1 MGQYHG
7 RLGLRVNLTGSGRD
21 GVADVDDANASEG
34 GEADQPKGHNRQPIV
49 SVLGHVDHG
58 KTSVL
63 DMVRSVGSERQASV
77 MDREAGGITQHI
89 GATEVPA
96 DVLNETCAA
105 MMGGKKFKSPGLLFI
120 DTPGHHSFAS
130 LRNRGGSVA
139 DIAVLVVDIMEGLQ
153 PQTIESLNI
162 LKETK
167 TPFVIA
173 GNKVDRLYG
182 WRCEAGRSFIESFGE
197 QREDVQAL
205 FQERYWKLVGQ
216 FSEYGFNLE
225 RYDQIRDFRQ
235 NVALVP
241 MSAKDGE
248 GLQDLLAVTVGL
260 AERFLE
266 DRLTDTLGAA
276 QGTVLEMRDEVGMGK
291 TIDVILYRGSLKIGD
306 TILLAGQDGPFTTH
320 IKGLKRPQ
328 GMAEMRD
335 AGKRWVNFDE
345 IEAACGVKIVAPNL
359 ESTIAGTT
367 LHLANTA
374 EEEATARESLREEW
388 RSIFENMPIMC
399 SSCKDIFARHA
410 FKTHTQ
416 TGDCQG
422 AEEDRTGVVIKADT
436 VGGLEALAFELHQRN
451 IPVRQAT
458 VGPVN
463 KKDILMAKSAAD
475 PLQQVILGFSTK
487 ANTSDVAQQLQGD
500 DAEIKFISGPIIYH
514 IMDAFE
520 EWQEATQQAIEE
532 EQRETLVYPGRVLF
546 LKDHTFRAK
555 GPAIVGM
562 RVLGGR
568 IHVGQ
573 RLMKLDGSSVGQI
586 KSLRTR
592 DSEDVKEA
600 MQGDEV
606 AVAVQGPTV
615 GRHIEEL
622 DEFYVDVP
630 ERHAKRLKKIDL
642 SPLEE
647 EILAEIV
654 ALHRKENHFWGR

>member
-1 MGQYHG
+1 MDETETDSPEETATE
-7 RLGLRVNLTGSGRD
+7 R
-21 GVADVDDANASEG
+21 
-34 GEADQPKGHNRQPIV
+34 GHNRQPIV

-63 DMVRSVGSERQASV
+63 DLVRSIGSERQASV

-120 DTPGHHSFAS
+120 DTPGHHSFVS

-139 DIAVLVVDIMEGLQ
+139 DIAVLVIDVMEGLQ
-153 PQTIESLNI
+153 PQTIESLQT
-162 LKETK
+162 LKETR

-173 GNKVDRLYG
+173 CNKVDRIHG
-182 WRCEAGRSFIESFGE
+182 WRTKHGRSFMESFKD
-197 QREDVQAL
+197 QREDVRSL
-205 FQERYWKLVGQ
+205 FEDRYWKLLGQ
-216 FSEYGFNLE
+216 FSEHGFNIE

-276 QGTVLEMRDEVGMGK
+276 EGTVLEMRDEVGMGK
-291 TIDVILYRGSLKIGD
+291 TIDVILYRGELKIGD
-306 TILLAGQDGPFTTH
+306 KVMLAANDGPFSTH
-320 IKGLKRPQ
+320 IKGLKRPK
-328 GMAEMRD
+328 GMSEMRD
-335 AGKRWVNFDE
+335 AGKRWVNFDSV
-345 IEAACGVKIVAPNL
+345 EAACGVKIVAPKL
-359 ESTIAGTT
+359 ENTIAGTT
-367 LHLANTA
+367 LYLANTPEQKEQA
-374 EEEATARESLREEW
+374 EAAIRQEW
-388 RSIFENMPIMC
+388 RAIFDTMPIMC
-399 SSCKDIFARHA
+399 SKCNEVFPRID
-410 FKTHTQ
+410 FKAHTKQ
-416 TGDCQG
+416 GVCRG
-422 AEEDRTGVVIKADT
+422 AEEERKGVVIKADT
-436 VGGLEALAFELHQRN
+436 VGGLEALGFELAKLK

-463 KKDILMAKSAAD
+463 KRDILMAKSAQD
-475 PLQQVILGFSTK
+475 PLNKVILGFSVK
-487 ANTSDVAQQLQGD
+487 GNSEVADSLSED
-500 DAEIKFISGPIIYH
+500 DSEIKFFSGSIIYH
-514 IMDAFE
+514 ILDAYEAWRE
-520 EWQEATQQAIEE
+520 ETAERMAAEL
-532 EQRETLVYPGRVLF
+532 RESLVYPGRLLY

-562 RVLGGR
+562 RVVGGR
-568 IHVGQ
+568 VHIGQ
-573 RLMKLDGSSVGQI
+573 RLMKLDGTPVGQI

-592 DSEDVKEA
+592 ASEDVKEA
-600 MQGDEV
+600 NQGDEV
-606 AVAVQGPTV
+606 AVAINGPTV

-630 ERHAKRLKKIDL
+630 ESHAKRLKKIDL
-642 SPLEE
+642 NPVEQ
-647 EILAEIV
+647 EILDELIR
-654 ALHRKENHFWGR
+654 LHRKENHFWGR

>member
-1 MGQYHG
+1 MTTDEPSP
-7 RLGLRVNLTGSGRD
+7 VE
-21 GVADVDDANASEG
+21 ASDE
-34 GEADQPKGHNRQPIV
+34 PVRGHNRQPIV

-58 KTSVL
+58 KTSLL
-63 DMVRSVGSERQASV
+63 DMVRSIGSQRQASV

-105 MMGGKKFKSPGLLFI
+105 MLGGKNFKSPGLLFI

-139 DIAVLVVDIMEGLQ
+139 DIAVLVIDIMEGLQ

-162 LKETK
+162 LKETR

-173 GNKVDRLYG
+173 GNKVDRLHG
-182 WRCEAGRSFIESFGE
+182 WRCERGRSFIESFRD
-197 QREDVQAL
+197 QRDDVKAL
-205 FQERYWKLVGQ
+205 FEERYWKIIGQ
-216 FSEYGFNLE
+216 FSEHGFNLE

-241 MSAKDGE
+241 MTAKEGE

-291 TIDVILYRGSLKIGD
+291 TVDVILYRGELKVGD
-306 TILLAGQDGPFTTH
+306 TVMLAGQDGPFTTH

-335 AGKRWVNFDE
+335 AGKRWLNFNAV
-345 IEAACGVKIVAPNL
+345 EAACGVKIVAPNL

-367 LHLANTA
+367 LHLANTS
-374 EEEATARESLREEW
+374 EEKAAAQDAIREEW
-388 RSIFENMPIMC
+388 RAIFDAMPVMC
-399 SSCKDIFARHA
+399 SSCNDIFARSEFA
-410 FKTHTQ
+410 THVTSK
-416 TGDCQG
+416 GPCRG

-463 KKDILMAKSAAD
+463 KKDVLMASTATD
-475 PLQQVILGFSTK
+475 PLQKVILGFSTK
-487 ANTSDVAQQLQGD
+487 ANTSDVAQQLED
-500 DAEIKFISGPIIYH
+500 DEAEVKFISGPIIYH
-514 IMDAFE
+514 IMDEFE
-520 EWQEATQQAIEE
+520 AWQEATKAAIEE
-532 EQRETLVYPGRVLF
+532 EQRESLVYPGRVLY

-573 RLMKLDGSSVGQI
+573 RLMKLDGTPVGQI

-592 DSEDVKEA
+592 ASDDVREA

-622 DEFYVDVP
+622 EEFYVDVP
-630 ERHAKRLKKIDL
+630 ERHVKRLRGLNL
-642 SPLEE
+642 SPVEE
-647 EILAEIV
+647 EILNEIT

>member
-1 MGQYHG
+1 MT
-7 RLGLRVNLTGSGRD
+7 N
-21 GVADVDDANASEG
+21 DDESPVE
-34 GEADQPKGHNRQPIV
+34 EAETTVRGHNRQPIV

-58 KTSVL
+58 KTSLL
-63 DMVRSVGSERQASV
+63 DMVRSIGSQRQASV

-105 MMGGKKFKSPGLLFI
+105 MLGGKNFKSPGLLFI

-139 DIAVLVVDIMEGLQ
+139 DIAVLVIDIMEGLQ

-162 LKETK
+162 LKETR

-173 GNKVDRLYG
+173 GNKVDRLHG
-182 WRCEAGRSFIESFGE
+182 WRCERGRSFIESFRG
-197 QREDVQAL
+197 QRDDVKAL
-205 FQERYWKLVGQ
+205 FEDRYWKIIGQ
-216 FSEYGFNLE
+216 FSEHGFNLE

-241 MSAKDGE
+241 MTAKEGE

-291 TIDVILYRGSLKIGD
+291 TIDVILYRGELKIGD
-306 TILLAGQDGPFTTH
+306 TVMLAGQDGPFTTH

-335 AGKRWVNFDE
+335 AGKRWVNFNAV
-345 IEAACGVKIVAPNL
+345 EAACGVKIVAPNL

-374 EEEATARESLREEW
+374 EEKEAAEEAIREEW
-388 RSIFENMPIMC
+388 RDIFNAMPVMC
-399 SSCKDIFARHA
+399 SACNEIFARAA
-410 FKTHTQ
+410 FAEHTAQ
-416 TGDCQG
+416 KGPCRG

-463 KKDILMAKSAAD
+463 KKDILMASTATD
-475 PLQQVILGFSTK
+475 PLQKVILGFSTK
-487 ANTSDVAQQLQGD
+487 ANTSEVAQHLEDD
-500 DAEIKFISGPIIYH
+500 DADVKFIAGPIIYH
-514 IMDAFE
+514 IMDEFE
-520 EWQEATQQAIEE
+520 AWQEATKAAIEE
-532 EQRETLVYPGRVLF
+532 EQRESLVYPGRVLY

-573 RLMKLDGSSVGQI
+573 RLMKLDGTPVGQI

-592 DSEDVKEA
+592 SSEDVREA

-622 DEFYVDVP
+622 EEFYVDVP
-630 ERHAKRLKKIDL
+630 ERHVKRLRALDL
-642 SPLEE
+642 SPIEE
-647 EILAEIV
+647 EILNDIT

>member
-1 MGQYHG
+1 MSEEDP
-7 RLGLRVNLTGSGRD
+7 LPAADEDSEEA
-21 GVADVDDANASEG
+21 VAR
-34 GEADQPKGHNRQPIV
+34 GHNRQPIV

-58 KTSVL
+58 KTSLL
-63 DMVRSVGSERQASV
+63 DMVRSIGSQRQASV

-105 MMGGKKFKSPGLLFI
+105 MMGGKQFKSPGLLFI

-139 DIAVLVVDIMEGLQ
+139 DIAVLVIDIMEGLQ
-153 PQTIESLNI
+153 PQTVESLNI
-162 LKETK
+162 LKETR

-173 GNKVDRLYG
+173 GNKVDRLHG
-182 WRCEAGRSFIESFGE
+182 WRCERGRSFVESFRE
-197 QREDVQAL
+197 QREDVRAL
-205 FQERYWKLVGQ
+205 FEDRYWKIIGQ
-216 FSEYGFNLE
+216 FSEHGFNLE

-266 DRLTDTLGAA
+266 DRLTDTLGSA

-291 TIDVILYRGSLKIGD
+291 TVDVILYRGELKVGD
-306 TILLAGQDGPFTTH
+306 TVMLAGQDGPFTTH

-335 AGKRWVNFDE
+335 AGKRWVNFTNV
-345 IEAACGVKIVAPNL
+345 EAACGVKVVAPNL
-359 ESTIAGTT
+359 EQTIAGTT
-367 LHLANTA
+367 LHLANTPEEAAAA
-374 EEEATARESLREEW
+374 EESIREEW
-388 RSIFENMPIMC
+388 RDIFNSMPVMC
-399 SSCKDIFARHA
+399 SSCNEIFARSA
-410 FKTHTQ
+410 FLQHTAQ
-416 TGDCQG
+416 GACRG
-422 AEEDRTGVVIKADT
+422 AEEDRNGVVIKADT

-463 KKDILMAKSAAD
+463 KKDLLMASTATD
-475 PLQQVILGFSTK
+475 PLQKVNLGFSTK
-487 ANTSDVAQQLQGD
+487 AITTDVAERLDDD
-500 DAEIKFISGPIIYH
+500 DAEVKFISGPIIYH

-520 EWQEATQQAIEE
+520 AWQEETKAAIEE
-532 EQRETLVYPGRVLF
+532 EQRESLVYPGRVLY

-568 IHVGQ
+568 VHVGQ
-573 RLMKLDGSSVGQI
+573 RLMKLDGTPVGQI

-592 DSEDVKEA
+592 ASEDVKEA

-630 ERHAKRLKKIDL
+630 ERHVKRLRKLDL
-642 SPLEE
+642 SPIEE
-647 EILAEIV
+647 EILDDIV

>member
-1 MGQYHG
+1 MDETEQD
-7 RLGLRVNLTGSGRD
+7 SP
-21 GVADVDDANASEG
+21 DAPPVER
-34 GEADQPKGHNRQPIV
+34 GHNRHPIV

-63 DMVRSVGSERQASV
+63 DLVRSIGSDRQASV

-96 DVLNETCAA
+96 DVLNKTCEA

-120 DTPGHHSFAS
+120 DTPGHHSFVS

-139 DIAVLVVDIMEGLQ
+139 DIAVLVIDVMEGLQ
-153 PQTIESLNI
+153 PQTIESLHT
-162 LKETK
+162 LKETR

-173 GNKVDRLYG
+173 CNKVDRIHG
-182 WRCEAGRSFIESFGE
+182 WRTQHGRSFMESFKE
-197 QREDVQAL
+197 QREDVRSL
-205 FQERYWKLVGQ
+205 FEDRYWKLLGQ
-216 FSEYGFNLE
+216 FSEHGFNIE

-276 QGTVLEMRDEVGMGK
+276 EGTVLEMRDEVGMGK
-291 TIDVILYRGSLKIGD
+291 TIDVILYRGELKVGD
-306 TILLAGQDGPFTTH
+306 KIMVAANEGPFETH
-320 IKGLKRPQ
+320 IKGLKRPK

-335 AGKRWVNFDE
+335 AGKRWVNFDSV
-345 IEAACGVKIVAPNL
+345 EAACGVKIVAPKL
-359 ESTIAGTT
+359 ENTIAGTT
-367 LHLANTA
+367 LYLANTP
-374 EEEATARESLREEW
+374 EQKEEAENAIRQEW
-388 RSIFENMPIMC
+388 RAIFDSMPIMC
-399 SSCKDIFARHA
+399 SKCSEVFPRVD
-410 FKTHTQ
+410 FKAHTKK
-416 TGDCQG
+416 GPCRG
-422 AEEDRTGVVIKADT
+422 AEEERKGVVIKADT
-436 VGGLEALAFELHQRN
+436 VGGLEALGFELAKLK

-463 KKDILMAKSAAD
+463 KRDILMAKSAQD
-475 PLQQVILGFSTK
+475 PLNKVILGFSVK
-487 ANTSDVAQQLQGD
+487 GNSEVADALND
-500 DAEIKFISGPIIYH
+500 DDSEIRFFSGSIIYH
-514 IMDAFE
+514 ILDAYEAWRE
-520 EWQEATQQAIEE
+520 ETAEKMAAEL
-532 EQRETLVYPGRVLF
+532 RESLVYPGRLLY

-568 IHVGQ
+568 VHIGQ
-573 RLMKLDGSSVGQI
+573 RLMKLDGTPVGQI

-592 DSEDVKEA
+592 ASDDVKEA
-600 MQGDEV
+600 NQGDEV
-606 AVAVQGPTV
+606 AVAINGPTV

-630 ERHAKRLKKIDL
+630 ESHAKRLKKIEL
-642 SPLEE
+642 NPVEQ
-647 EILAEIV
+647 EILDELIR
-654 ALHRKENHFWGR
+654 LHRKENHFWGR

>member
-1 MGQYHG
+1 MT
-7 RLGLRVNLTGSGRD
+7 N
-21 GVADVDDANASEG
+21 DDESPVE
-34 GEADQPKGHNRQPIV
+34 EAETTVRGHNRQPIV

-58 KTSVL
+58 KTSLL
-63 DMVRSVGSERQASV
+63 DMVRSIGSQRQASV

-105 MMGGKKFKSPGLLFI
+105 MLGGKNFKSPGLLFI

-139 DIAVLVVDIMEGLQ
+139 DIAVLVIDIMEGLQ

-162 LKETK
+162 LKETR

-173 GNKVDRLYG
+173 GNKVDRLHG
-182 WRCEAGRSFIESFGE
+182 WRCERGRSFIESFRD
-197 QREDVQAL
+197 QRDDVKAL
-205 FQERYWKLVGQ
+205 FEDRYWKIIGQ
-216 FSEYGFNLE
+216 FSEHGFNLE

-241 MSAKDGE
+241 MTAKEGE

-291 TIDVILYRGSLKIGD
+291 TVDVILYRGELKVGD
-306 TILLAGQDGPFTTH
+306 TVMLAGQDGPFTTH

-335 AGKRWVNFDE
+335 AGKRWVNFNAV
-345 IEAACGVKIVAPNL
+345 EAACGVKIVAPNL

-374 EEEATARESLREEW
+374 EEKEAAEEAIREEW
-388 RSIFENMPIMC
+388 RDIFNAMPVMC
-399 SSCKDIFARHA
+399 SACNEIFARAA
-410 FKTHTQ
+410 FTEHTAQ
-416 TGDCQG
+416 KGPCRG

-463 KKDILMAKSAAD
+463 KKDILMASTATD
-475 PLQQVILGFSTK
+475 PLQKVILGFSTK
-487 ANTSDVAQQLQGD
+487 ANTSEVAQHLNDD
-500 DAEIKFISGPIIYH
+500 DADVKFIAGPIIYH
-514 IMDAFE
+514 IMDEFE
-520 EWQEATQQAIEE
+520 AWQEATKAAIEE
-532 EQRETLVYPGRVLF
+532 EQRESLVYPGRVLY

-573 RLMKLDGSSVGQI
+573 RLMKLDGTPVGQI

-592 DSEDVKEA
+592 SSEDVREA

-622 DEFYVDVP
+622 EEFYVDVP
-630 ERHAKRLKKIDL
+630 ERHVKRLRALDL
-642 SPLEE
+642 SPIEE
-647 EILAEIV
+647 EILNDIT

>member
-1 MGQYHG
+1 MDETEQD
-7 RLGLRVNLTGSGRD
+7 SP
-21 GVADVDDANASEG
+21 DAPPVER
-34 GEADQPKGHNRQPIV
+34 GHNRQPIV

-63 DMVRSVGSERQASV
+63 DLVRSIGSERQASV

-96 DVLNETCAA
+96 DVLNKTCEA

-120 DTPGHHSFAS
+120 DTPGHHSFVS

-139 DIAVLVVDIMEGLQ
+139 DIAVLVIDVMEGLQ
-153 PQTIESLNI
+153 PQTIESLHT
-162 LKETK
+162 LKETR

-173 GNKVDRLYG
+173 CNKVDRIHG
-182 WRCEAGRSFIESFGE
+182 WRTQHGRSFMESFKE
-197 QREDVQAL
+197 QREDIRSL
-205 FQERYWKLVGQ
+205 FEDRYWKLLGQ
-216 FSEYGFNLE
+216 FSEHGFNIE

-276 QGTVLEMRDEVGMGK
+276 EGTVLEMRDEVGMGK
-291 TIDVILYRGSLKIGD
+291 TIDVILYRGELKVGD
-306 TILLAGQDGPFTTH
+306 KIMVAANDGPFETH
-320 IKGLKRPQ
+320 IKGLKRPK

-335 AGKRWVNFDE
+335 AGKRWVNFDSV
-345 IEAACGVKIVAPNL
+345 EAACGVKIVAPKL
-359 ESTIAGTT
+359 ENTIAGTT
-367 LHLANTA
+367 LYLANTP
-374 EEEATARESLREEW
+374 EQKEEAENAIRQEW
-388 RSIFENMPIMC
+388 RAIFDSMPIMC
-399 SSCKDIFARHA
+399 SKCSEVFPRVD
-410 FKTHTQ
+410 FKAHTKK
-416 TGDCQG
+416 GPCRG
-422 AEEDRTGVVIKADT
+422 AEEERKGVVIKADT
-436 VGGLEALAFELHQRN
+436 VGGLEALGFELAKLK

-463 KKDILMAKSAAD
+463 KRDILMAKSAQD
-475 PLQQVILGFSTK
+475 PLNKVILGFSVK
-487 ANTSDVAQQLQGD
+487 GNSEVADALND
-500 DAEIKFISGPIIYH
+500 DDSEIRFFSGSIIYH
-514 IMDAFE
+514 ILDAYEAWRE
-520 EWQEATQQAIEE
+520 ETAEKMAAEL
-532 EQRETLVYPGRVLF
+532 RESLVYPGRLLY

-568 IHVGQ
+568 VHIGQ
-573 RLMKLDGSSVGQI
+573 RLMKLDGTPVGQI

-592 DSEDVKEA
+592 ASDDVKEA
-600 MQGDEV
+600 NQGDEI
-606 AVAVQGPTV
+606 AVAINGPTV

-630 ERHAKRLKKIDL
+630 ESHAKRLKKIEL
-642 SPLEE
+642 NPVEQ
-647 EILAEIV
+647 EILDELIR
-654 ALHRKENHFWGR
+654 LHRKENHFWGR

>member
-1 MGQYHG
+1 MDETEQD
-7 RLGLRVNLTGSGRD
+7 SP
-21 GVADVDDANASEG
+21 
-34 GEADQPKGHNRQPIV
+34 EAPAVERGHNRQPIV

-63 DMVRSVGSERQASV
+63 DLVRSIGSERQASV

-96 DVLNETCAA
+96 DVLNKTCEA

-120 DTPGHHSFAS
+120 DTPGHHSFVS

-139 DIAVLVVDIMEGLQ
+139 DIAVLVIDVMEGLQ
-153 PQTIESLNI
+153 PQTIESLHT
-162 LKETK
+162 LKETR

-173 GNKVDRLYG
+173 CNKIDRIHG
-182 WRCEAGRSFIESFGE
+182 WRTQHGRSFMESFKE
-197 QREDVQAL
+197 QREDVRSL
-205 FQERYWKLVGQ
+205 FEDRYWKLLGQ
-216 FSEYGFNLE
+216 FSEHGFNIE

-276 QGTVLEMRDEVGMGK
+276 EGTVLEMRDEVGMGK
-291 TIDVILYRGSLKIGD
+291 TIDVILYRGELKVGD
-306 TILLAGQDGPFTTH
+306 KIMVAANDGPFETH
-320 IKGLKRPQ
+320 IKGLKRPK

-335 AGKRWVNFDE
+335 AGKRWVNFDSV
-345 IEAACGVKIVAPNL
+345 EAACGVKIVAPKL
-359 ESTIAGTT
+359 ENTIAGTT
-367 LHLANTA
+367 LYLANTP
-374 EEEATARESLREEW
+374 EQKEEAENAIRQEW
-388 RSIFENMPIMC
+388 RAIFDSMPIMC
-399 SSCKDIFARHA
+399 SKCNEVFPRID
-410 FKTHTQ
+410 FKAHTKK
-416 TGDCQG
+416 GPCRG
-422 AEEDRTGVVIKADT
+422 AEEERKGVVIKADT
-436 VGGLEALAFELHQRN
+436 VGGLEALGFELAKLK

-463 KKDILMAKSAAD
+463 KRDILMAKSAQD
-475 PLQQVILGFSTK
+475 PLNKVILGFSVK
-487 ANTSDVAQQLQGD
+487 GNSEVADALND
-500 DAEIKFISGPIIYH
+500 DDSEIRFFSGSIIYH
-514 IMDAFE
+514 ILDAYEAWRE
-520 EWQEATQQAIEE
+520 ETAEKMAAEL
-532 EQRETLVYPGRVLF
+532 RESLVYPGRLLY

-568 IHVGQ
+568 VHIGQ
-573 RLMKLDGSSVGQI
+573 RLMKLDGTPVGQI

-592 DSEDVKEA
+592 ASDDVKEA
-600 MQGDEV
+600 NQGDEV
-606 AVAVQGPTV
+606 AVAINGPTV

-630 ERHAKRLKKIDL
+630 ESHAKRLKKIEL
-642 SPLEE
+642 NPVEQ
-647 EILAEIV
+647 EILDELIR
-654 ALHRKENHFWGR
+654 LHRKENHFWGR

>member
-1 MGQYHG
+1 MDETNTDSPQESATE
-7 RLGLRVNLTGSGRD
+7 R
-21 GVADVDDANASEG
+21 
-34 GEADQPKGHNRQPIV
+34 GHNRQPIV

-63 DMVRSVGSERQASV
+63 DLVRSIGSERQASV

-120 DTPGHHSFAS
+120 DTPGHHSFVS

-139 DIAVLVVDIMEGLQ
+139 DIAVLVIDVMEGLQ
-153 PQTIESLNI
+153 PQTIESLQT
-162 LKETK
+162 LKETR

-173 GNKVDRLYG
+173 CNKVDRIHG
-182 WRCEAGRSFIESFGE
+182 WRTKHGRSFLESFKD
-197 QREDVQAL
+197 QREDVQSL
-205 FQERYWKLVGQ
+205 FEDRYWKLLGQ
-216 FSEYGFNLE
+216 FSEHGFNIE

-276 QGTVLEMRDEVGMGK
+276 EGTVLEMRDEVGMGK
-291 TIDVILYRGSLKIGD
+291 TIDVILYRGDLKIGD
-306 TILLAGQDGPFTTH
+306 NIMLAANDGPFSTH
-320 IKGLKRPQ
+320 IKGLKRPK
-328 GMAEMRD
+328 GMSEMRD
-335 AGKRWVNFDE
+335 AGKRWVNFDSV
-345 IEAACGVKIVAPNL
+345 EAACGVKIVAPKL
-359 ESTIAGTT
+359 ENTIAGTT
-367 LHLANTA
+367 LYLANTPEQKEQA
-374 EEEATARESLREEW
+374 EVAIRQEW
-388 RSIFENMPIMC
+388 RAIFDTMPIMC
-399 SSCKDIFARHA
+399 SKCNEVFPRID
-410 FKTHTQ
+410 FKAHTKQ
-416 TGDCQG
+416 GVCRG
-422 AEEDRTGVVIKADT
+422 AEEERKGVVIKADT
-436 VGGLEALAFELHQRN
+436 VGGLEALGFELAKLK

-463 KKDILMAKSAAD
+463 KRDILMAKSARD
-475 PLQQVILGFSTK
+475 PLNKVILGFSVK
-487 ANTSDVAQQLQGD
+487 GNSEVADSLSED
-500 DAEIKFISGPIIYH
+500 DSEIKFFSGSIIYH
-514 IMDAFE
+514 ILDAYEAWRE
-520 EWQEATQQAIEE
+520 ETAERMASEL
-532 EQRETLVYPGRVLF
+532 RESLVYPGRLLY

-555 GPAIVGM
+555 SPAIVGM
-562 RVLGGR
+562 RVIGGR
-568 IHVGQ
+568 VHIGQ
-573 RLMKLDGSSVGQI
+573 RLMKLDGTPVGQI

-600 MQGDEV
+600 NQGDEV
-606 AVAVQGPTV
+606 AVAINGPTV

-630 ERHAKRLKKIDL
+630 ESHAKRLKKIDL
-642 SPLEE
+642 NPIEQ
-647 EILAEIV
+647 EILDELIR
-654 ALHRKENHFWGR
+654 LHRKENHFWGR

>member
-1 MGQYHG
+1 M
-7 RLGLRVNLTGSGRD
+7 SD
-21 GVADVDDANASEG
+21 E
-34 GEADQPKGHNRQPIV
+34 DQPPVAEEDAEEVVVRGHNRQPIV

-58 KTSVL
+58 KTSLL
-63 DMVRSVGSERQASV
+63 DMVRSIGSQRQASV

-96 DVLNETCAA
+96 DVLNDTCAA
-105 MMGGKKFKSPGLLFI
+105 MMGGKHFKSPGLLFI

-139 DIAVLVVDIMEGLQ
+139 DIAVLVIDIMEGLQ
-153 PQTIESLNI
+153 PQTVESLNI
-162 LKETK
+162 LKETR

-173 GNKVDRLYG
+173 GNKIDRLHG
-182 WRCEAGRSFIESFGE
+182 WRCERGRSFVESFRE
-197 QREDVQAL
+197 QREDVRAL
-205 FQERYWKLVGQ
+205 FEDRYWKIIGQ
-216 FSEYGFNLE
+216 FSEHGFNLE

-241 MSAKDGE
+241 MSAKEGE

-266 DRLTDTLGAA
+266 DRLTDTLGSA

-291 TIDVILYRGSLKIGD
+291 TVDVILYRGELKVGD
-306 TILLAGQDGPFTTH
+306 TIMLAGQDGPFTTH

-335 AGKRWVNFDE
+335 AGKRWVNFTNV
-345 IEAACGVKIVAPNL
+345 EAACGVKVVAPNL
-359 ESTIAGTT
+359 EQTIAGTT
-367 LHLANTA
+367 LHLANTPEEVAIA
-374 EEEATARESLREEW
+374 EEAIREEW
-388 RSIFENMPIMC
+388 RDIFNSMPVMC
-399 SSCKDIFARHA
+399 SSCNEIFARSA
-410 FKTHTQ
+410 FLQHTDQ
-416 TGDCQG
+416 GACRG
-422 AEEDRTGVVIKADT
+422 AEEDRNGVVIKADT

-463 KKDILMAKSAAD
+463 KKDLLMASTATD
-475 PLQQVILGFSTK
+475 PLQKVILGFSTK
-487 ANTSDVAQQLQGD
+487 ANTTDVAERLD
-500 DAEIKFISGPIIYH
+500 DEDAEVKFISGPIIYH

-520 EWQEATQQAIEE
+520 AWQEETKAAIEE
-532 EQRETLVYPGRVLF
+532 EQRESLVYPGRVLY

-568 IHVGQ
+568 VHVGQ
-573 RLMKLDGSSVGQI
+573 RLMKLDGTPVGQI

-592 DSEDVKEA
+592 ASEDVKEA

-630 ERHAKRLKKIDL
+630 ERHVKRLKKIDL
-642 SPLEE
+642 TPVEE
-647 EILAEIV
+647 EILNDIIV
-654 ALHRKENHFWGR
+654 LHRKENHFWGR

>member
-1 MGQYHG
+1 MDETEQDSPQAPAVE
-7 RLGLRVNLTGSGRD
+7 R
-21 GVADVDDANASEG
+21 
-34 GEADQPKGHNRQPIV
+34 GHNRQPIV

-63 DMVRSVGSERQASV
+63 DLVRSIGSERQASV
-77 MDREAGGITQHI
+77 MDREASGITQHI

-96 DVLNETCAA
+96 DVLNKTCEA

-120 DTPGHHSFAS
+120 DTPGHHSFVS

-139 DIAVLVVDIMEGLQ
+139 DIAVLVIDVMEGLQ
-153 PQTIESLNI
+153 PQTIESLHT
-162 LKETK
+162 LKETR

-173 GNKVDRLYG
+173 CNKVDRIHG
-182 WRCEAGRSFIESFGE
+182 WRTQHGRSFMESFKE
-197 QREDVQAL
+197 QREDVRSL
-205 FQERYWKLVGQ
+205 FEDRYWKLLGQ
-216 FSEYGFNLE
+216 FSEHGFNIE

-276 QGTVLEMRDEVGMGK
+276 EGTVLEMRDEVGMGK
-291 TIDVILYRGSLKIGD
+291 TIDVILYRGELKVGD
-306 TILLAGQDGPFTTH
+306 KIMVAANDGPFETH
-320 IKGLKRPQ
+320 IKGLKRPK

-335 AGKRWVNFDE
+335 AGKRWVNFDSV
-345 IEAACGVKIVAPNL
+345 EAACGVKIVAPKL
-359 ESTIAGTT
+359 ENTIAGTT
-367 LHLANTA
+367 LYLANTP
-374 EEEATARESLREEW
+374 EQKEEAENAIRQEW
-388 RSIFENMPIMC
+388 RAIFDSMPIMC
-399 SSCKDIFARHA
+399 SKCNEVFPRVD
-410 FKTHTQ
+410 FKAHTKK
-416 TGDCQG
+416 GPCRG
-422 AEEDRTGVVIKADT
+422 AEEERKGAVIKADT
-436 VGGLEALAFELHQRN
+436 VGGLEALGFELAKLK

-463 KKDILMAKSAAD
+463 KRDILMAKSAQD
-475 PLQQVILGFSTK
+475 PLNKVILGFSVK
-487 ANTSDVAQQLQGD
+487 GNSEVADSLND
-500 DAEIKFISGPIIYH
+500 DDSEIKFFSGSIIYH
-514 IMDAFE
+514 ILDAYEAWRE
-520 EWQEATQQAIEE
+520 ETAEKMAAEL
-532 EQRETLVYPGRVLF
+532 RESLVYPGRLLY

-568 IHVGQ
+568 VHIGQ
-573 RLMKLDGSSVGQI
+573 RLMKLDGTPVGQI

-592 DSEDVKEA
+592 ASEDVKEA
-600 MQGDEV
+600 NQGDEV
-606 AVAVQGPTV
+606 AVAINGPTV

-630 ERHAKRLKKIDL
+630 ESHAKRLKKIEL
-642 SPLEE
+642 NPVEQ
-647 EILAEIV
+647 EILDELIR
-654 ALHRKENHFWGR
+654 LHRKENHFWGR

>member
-1 MGQYHG
+1 MDETETDSPEQTVTE
-7 RLGLRVNLTGSGRD
+7 R
-21 GVADVDDANASEG
+21 
-34 GEADQPKGHNRQPIV
+34 GHNRQPIV

-63 DMVRSVGSERQASV
+63 DLVRSIGSERQASV

-120 DTPGHHSFAS
+120 DTPGHHSFVS

-139 DIAVLVVDIMEGLQ
+139 DIAVLVIDVMEGLQ
-153 PQTIESLNI
+153 PQTIESLQT
-162 LKETK
+162 LKETR

-173 GNKVDRLYG
+173 CNKVDRIHG
-182 WRCEAGRSFIESFGE
+182 WRTKHGRSFMESFKD
-197 QREDVQAL
+197 QREDVRSL
-205 FQERYWKLVGQ
+205 FEDRYWKLLGQ
-216 FSEYGFNLE
+216 FSEHGFNIE

-276 QGTVLEMRDEVGMGK
+276 EGTVLEMRDEVGMGK
-291 TIDVILYRGSLKIGD
+291 TIDVILYRGELKIGD
-306 TILLAGQDGPFTTH
+306 KVMLAANDGPFSTH
-320 IKGLKRPQ
+320 IKGLKRPK
-328 GMAEMRD
+328 GMSEMRD
-335 AGKRWVNFDE
+335 AGKRWVNFDSV
-345 IEAACGVKIVAPNL
+345 EAACGVKIVAPKL
-359 ESTIAGTT
+359 ENTIAGTT
-367 LHLANTA
+367 LYLANTSEQKEQA
-374 EEEATARESLREEW
+374 EAAIRQEW
-388 RSIFENMPIMC
+388 RAIFDTMPIMC
-399 SSCKDIFARHA
+399 SKCNEVFPRID
-410 FKTHTQ
+410 FKAHTKQ
-416 TGDCQG
+416 GVCRG
-422 AEEDRTGVVIKADT
+422 AEEERKGVVIKADT
-436 VGGLEALAFELHQRN
+436 VGGLEALGFELAKLK

-463 KKDILMAKSAAD
+463 KRDILMAKSAQD
-475 PLQQVILGFSTK
+475 PLNKVILGFSVK
-487 ANTSDVAQQLQGD
+487 GNSEVADSLSED
-500 DAEIKFISGPIIYH
+500 DSEIKFFSGSIIYH
-514 IMDAFE
+514 ILDAYEAWRE
-520 EWQEATQQAIEE
+520 ETAERMAAEL
-532 EQRETLVYPGRVLF
+532 RESLVYPGRLLY

-562 RVLGGR
+562 RVVGGR
-568 IHVGQ
+568 VHIGQ
-573 RLMKLDGSSVGQI
+573 RLMKLDGTPVGQI

-592 DSEDVKEA
+592 ASEDVKEA
-600 MQGDEV
+600 NQGDEV
-606 AVAVQGPTV
+606 AVAINGPTV

-630 ERHAKRLKKIDL
+630 ESHAKRLKKIDL
-642 SPLEE
+642 NPVEQ
-647 EILAEIV
+647 EILDELIR
-654 ALHRKENHFWGR
+654 LHRKENHFWGR

>member
-1 MGQYHG
+1 MTEDQS
-7 RLGLRVNLTGSGRD
+7 TPTD
-21 GVADVDDANASEG
+21 
-34 GEADQPKGHNRQPIV
+34 EAEPKARGHNRQPIV

-58 KTSVL
+58 KTSLL
-63 DMVRSVGSERQASV
+63 DMVRSIGSQRQASV

-105 MMGGKKFKSPGLLFI
+105 MLGGKTFKSPGLLFI

-162 LKETK
+162 LKETR

-173 GNKVDRLYG
+173 GNKVDRIHG
-182 WRCEAGRSFIESFGE
+182 WRCEAGRSFIESFND
-197 QREDVQAL
+197 QREDVRSL
-205 FQERYWKLVGQ
+205 FEDRYWKLLGT
-216 FSEYGFNLE
+216 FSEHGFNLE

-241 MSAKDGE
+241 MSAKEGE

-291 TIDVILYRGSLKIGD
+291 TIDVILYRGELEVGD
-306 TILLAGQDGPFTTH
+306 TIMLAGQDGPFTTH

-335 AGKRWVNFDE
+335 AGKRWVNFESVD
-345 IEAACGVKIVAPNL
+345 AACGVKIVAPHL

-367 LHLANTA
+367 LHRANTK
-374 EEEATARESLREEW
+374 EEEETAREAIREEW
-388 RSIFENMPIMC
+388 RAIFNAMPVMC
-399 SSCKDIFARHA
+399 SSCSEIFARSA
-410 FKTHTQ
+410 FNDHTSS
-416 TGDCQG
+416 GECRD

-463 KKDILMAKSAAD
+463 KKDVLLASTASD
-475 PLQQVILGFSTK
+475 PLQKVILGFSTK
-487 ANTSDVAQQLQGD
+487 ANTSEVAQQLEDD
-500 DAEIKFISGPIIYH
+500 DAEVKFISGPIIYH
-514 IMDAFE
+514 IMDEFE
-520 EWQEATQQAIEE
+520 EWQEATKAAIED
-532 EQRETLVYPGRVLF
+532 EQRESLVYPGRVLY

-573 RLMKLDGSSVGQI
+573 RLMKLDGTPVGQI

-592 DSEDVKEA
+592 SSEDVREA
-600 MQGDEV
+600 MQGEEV

-630 ERHAKRLKKIDL
+630 ERHVKRLRSADL
-642 SPLEE
+642 SPVEE
-647 EILAEIV
+647 EILNDIV